1 MIAGTLNATIL
12 GTGVVPGLIG
22 IPAAFMVPYSGAT
35 PGAGQMAGYN
45 GSNVLQPV
53 FTMAN
58 PTGGVVSGLVITLN
72 PVNLPSGVT
81 SITVSLWYAPFG
93 TLPFAGELL
102 WAGTVTAG
110 IPTTAIVSQDFALGD
125 MLVGQAQYP
134 NIVSVEVDGLLN
146 LDNVTQSVSGLQQ
159 MLNNELGTSLPSA
172 AMLQAGADT
181 RP

>member
-102 WAGTVTAG
+102 WAGALSPTVLVANGVTPEITIDSTVTVAVYV
-110 IPTTAIVSQDFALGD
+110 PPA
-125 MLVGQAQYP
+125 
-134 NIVSVEVDGLLN
+134 
-146 LDNVTQSVSGLQQ
+146 
-159 MLNNELGTSLPSA
+159 
-172 AMLQAGADT
+172 
-181 RP
+181 